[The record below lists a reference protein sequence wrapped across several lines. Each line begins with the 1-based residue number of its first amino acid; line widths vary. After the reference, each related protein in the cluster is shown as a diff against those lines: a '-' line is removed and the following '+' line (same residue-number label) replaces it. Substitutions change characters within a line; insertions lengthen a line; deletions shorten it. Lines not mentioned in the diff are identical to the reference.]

1 MIYVGAEKK
10 KYLQASAADN
20 KLDFVVVFL
29 SRAELLRRRRR
40 RRETRSFA
48 QRITR
53 VKPKTGS
60 SFIIQH
66 QNQDEDALKKISKHA
81 NSSDI

>member
-40 RRETRSFA
+40 RRETEEFCA
-48 QRITR
+48 ADN
-53 VKPKTGS
+53 PG
-60 SFIIQH
+60 
-66 QNQDEDALKKISKHA
+66 
-81 NSSDI
+81 

>member
-1 MIYVGAEKK
+1 MVLTHVIVIYVGAEKK

-40 RRETRSFA
+40 RRRETEAFCA
-48 QRITR
+48 ADN
-53 VKPKTGS
+53 PG
-60 SFIIQH
+60 
-66 QNQDEDALKKISKHA
+66 
-81 NSSDI
+81 